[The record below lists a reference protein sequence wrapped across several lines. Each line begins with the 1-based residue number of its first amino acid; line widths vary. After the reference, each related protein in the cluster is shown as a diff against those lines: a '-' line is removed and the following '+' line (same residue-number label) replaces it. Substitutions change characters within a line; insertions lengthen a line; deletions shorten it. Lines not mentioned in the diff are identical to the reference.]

1 MTDVQNGYVKTAVTV
16 ILTAIVTAMFTLLMD
31 SKANERTLAQHDEW
45 IKDIQKRIVV
55 VETQNAG
62 VRAELSAL
70 QSKVD
75 DIWKVTVMGERPRTT
90 R

>member
-1 MTDVQNGYVKTAVTV
+1 MADEKNGHFKTIATV
-16 ILTAIVTAMFTLLMD
+16 VVSALATALITLLLN
-31 SKANERTLAQHDEW
+31 SKAAERTQQAHEEQ
-45 IKDIQKRIVV
+45 IKDLQKRMLV

-75 DIWKVTVMGERPRTT
+75 DIWKVTVMGERPRG